1 MASAMP
7 QVVHCNA
14 ALAAEVCLVKLPQRL
29 PSGAKALPHRPCFG
43 TTKVVPL
50 RFHNSVYTICK
61 TALACIIHERPL
73 KCSGPTRGQTA
84 SAAFRLFSSPG
95 LQAGVL
101 GGIRSQAVLT
111 AFLFSASALAG
122 PRAEATF
129 RMPAEA
135 GWEKSGGF
143 ADPGVNAWAR
153 EKSHSFMNN
162 PGPGLSSAKSK
173 ACTVI

>member
-1 MASAMP
+1 MVTPKAIPSA
-7 QVVHCNA
+7 H
-14 ALAAEVCLVKLPQRL
+14 
-29 PSGAKALPHRPCFG
+29 GF
-43 TTKVVPL
+43 T
-50 RFHNSVYTICK
+50 
-61 TALACIIHERPL
+61 CIIHERPL

-84 SAAFRLFSSPG
+84 PPPFRLFSSPG

-111 AFLFSASALAG
+111 AFLFSASALAV

-153 EKSHSFMNN
+153 EKSRSFMNN
-162 PGPGLSSAKSK
+162 PALVLERKRSVCFRAHWPRA
-173 ACTVI
+173 A